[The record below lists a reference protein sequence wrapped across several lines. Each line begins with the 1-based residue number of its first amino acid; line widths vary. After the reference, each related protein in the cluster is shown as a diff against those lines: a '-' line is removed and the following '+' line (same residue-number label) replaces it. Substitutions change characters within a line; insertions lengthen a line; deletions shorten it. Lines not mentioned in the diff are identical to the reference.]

1 VAPPATG
8 ELNPRTAAVSI
19 YFPAESSA
27 RIQVAIAETVRRQ
40 VERKSIRAQMATA
53 RRAGLNHRHQKRLRG
68 ADMARLREQ
77 PIVLDAETE
86 AAKSFRL
93 ADGGLNTA
101 ILHLRK
107 LRTIPAARDA
117 LKLVRQA
124 QNLLMDAEEDA
135 E

>member
-1 VAPPATG
+1 M
-8 ELNPRTAAVSI
+8 SI
-19 YFPAESSA
+19 YVPAESSA

-40 VERKSIRAQMATA
+40 VERKSLRAQMARA
-53 RRAGLNHRHQKRLRG
+53 RRVGLNHRHHSKLSREG
-68 ADMARLREQ
+68 TDMARLREK
-77 PIVLDAETE
+77 PIEIEAETE

-93 ADGGLNTA
+93 ADAGLNTA

-124 QNLLMDAEEDA
+124 QNLVMDAEEDA

>member
-1 VAPPATG
+1 M
-8 ELNPRTAAVSI
+8 SI
-19 YFPAESSA
+19 YIPAESSA
-27 RIQVAIAETVRRQ
+27 RIQVAIAETVKRQ
-40 VERKSIRAQMATA
+40 VERKSIRAQMSKA
-53 RRAGLNHRHQKRLRG
+53 RAVGLEHRHHNKLQGVSVAKLR
-68 ADMARLREQ
+68 DK
-77 PIVLDAETE
+77 PIEIEAETE
-86 AAKSFRL
+86 ASKSFRL

>member
-1 VAPPATG
+1 
-8 ELNPRTAAVSI
+8 
-19 YFPAESSA
+19 
-27 RIQVAIAETVRRQ
+27 
-40 VERKSIRAQMATA
+40 MATA
-53 RRAGLNHRHQKRLRG
+53 RRVGLDRRHRNKLKG
-68 ADMARLREQ
+68 ADMARLREK
-77 PIVLDAETE
+77 PVEIEAETE
-86 AAKSFRL
+86 ASKSFRL